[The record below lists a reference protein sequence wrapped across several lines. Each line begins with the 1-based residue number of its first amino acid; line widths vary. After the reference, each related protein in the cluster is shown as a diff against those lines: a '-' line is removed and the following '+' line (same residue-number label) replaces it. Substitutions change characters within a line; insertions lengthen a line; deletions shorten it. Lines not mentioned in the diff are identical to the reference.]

1 MKGTI
6 LLEVLIT
13 FAVILFAGFSV
24 TFGVLIGRRK
34 PGHGCHA
41 EFDAAGKVQLSK
53 CESCNCSQ

>member
-1 MKGTI
+1 M
-6 LLEVLIT
+6 LEVLIT

-41 EFDAAGKVQLSK
+41 EVDAAGKVQLSK
-53 CESCNCSQ
+53 CESCNCSK